1 MKLFLLIAVIQI
13 IWVKTFAIDKTIQ
26 SLPLSSQAK
35 PLVSQIVQA
44 KVLLVLGDS
53 LTEGYGVAQE
63 AAFPF
68 LLEKKLNQ
76 FYSKGSTS
84 IPPWKI
90 INSGISGST
99 TASAPSRVKW
109 IMRSRPDA
117 LLLILGANDGLRG
130 LKVTE
135 SEKNL
140 AQAIEFLQKEKI
152 KVILGGL
159 YMPPNYGQKYTTD
172 FKNMYQRLAKKYQ
185 LILVP
190 FILDNVAGQS
200 EYNQKDGIHPN
211 EKGHEIIAENIFKV
225 LKGKL

>member
-1 MKLFLLIAVIQI
+1 MKLFLLIAAIQI
-13 IWVKTFAIDKTIQ
+13 SWVKSFAVDRTNE
-26 SLPLSSQAK
+26 SLTVKAQTTTSV
-35 PLVSQIVQA
+35 VSKA

-63 AAFPF
+63 SAFPF

-76 FYSKGSTS
+76 FYSNASS
-84 IPPWKI
+84 WKI

-109 IMRSRPDA
+109 VMRSKPDA

-130 LKVTE
+130 LKVNE

-190 FILDNVAGQS
+190 FILDNVAGRS

-211 EKGHEIIAENIFKV
+211 EKGHEVIAENIFKV
-225 LKGKL
+225 IKGKL